1 MSKISFRFPFKVFAV
16 ENDSI
21 RFSTKYVTL
30 KSKFWCPWFE
40 PYQKS
45 TNFSV
50 SDFLRIWVKIGICR
64 ITYLKAKIKTGT
76 KVTLLFPH
84 PPRSRIAERESN
96 FLKRITQLAT

>member
-30 KSKFWCPWFE
+30 KSKFWSPWFE

-45 TNFSV
+45 ANFSV
-50 SDFLRIWVKIGICR
+50 SDFLRIWVKIGICQNN
-64 ITYLKAKIKTGT
+64 IFEGKNKNWDKSYPT
-76 KVTLLFPH
+76 FSSSP
-84 PPRSRIAERESN
+84 
-96 FLKRITQLAT
+96 